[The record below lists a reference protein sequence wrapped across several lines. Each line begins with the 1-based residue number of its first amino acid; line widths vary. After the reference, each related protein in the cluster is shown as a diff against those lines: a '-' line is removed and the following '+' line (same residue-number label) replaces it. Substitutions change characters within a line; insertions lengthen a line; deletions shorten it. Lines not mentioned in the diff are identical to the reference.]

1 MRSDPTPRP
10 AGADVPTLS
19 TARFTLRRLRRDD
32 AAALLPTLGDDAQCL
47 YLSRGKFGSEEELWG
62 WLADPSWPGLTWIAV
77 DGAGEVVGRIVAV
90 PQDEGGVFEIGY
102 ITCADRQGEGIASE
116 CTRAMLSY
124 LFHDRGARLATAEVD
139 AENLASIR
147 ILERL
152 GFRRE
157 ALRPAFEV
165 THKGVCDVA
174 FYALGKDAYSAGP
187 HSE

>member
-1 MRSDPTPRP
+1 M
-10 AGADVPTLS
+10 
-19 TARFTLRRLRRDD
+19 
-32 AAALLPTLGDDAQCL
+32 
-47 YLSRGKFGSEEELWG
+47 
-62 WLADPSWPGLTWIAV
+62 
-77 DGAGEVVGRIVAV
+77 
-90 PQDEGGVFEIGY
+90 
-102 ITCADRQGEGIASE
+102 
-116 CTRAMLSY
+116 
-124 LFHDRGARLATAEVD
+124 VD

-174 FYALGKDAYSAGP
+174 FYALDKDAYSAGP